1 MRTELRILCG
11 NTHRTGIQVTL
22 THHDTTQND
31 EGGSTETEFLSTEQS
46 HQDDVATA
54 LQLTIHLQANLTAKT
69 VLYQSLLGLRKSD
82 FRRDTC
88 ESHAGCRAGTCTTL
102 ST

>member
-31 EGGSTETEFLSTEQS
+31 EGCRTETEFLSTEQS
-46 HQDDVATA
+46 HQDDVTTA
-54 LQLTIHLQANLTAKT
+54 LQLTIHLQANLAAKT
-69 VLYQSLLGLRKSD
+69 VLYQSLLGFRKSD
-82 FRRDTC
+82 FRRDTS
-88 ESHAGCRAGTCTTL
+88 ETHT
-102 ST
+102 

>member
-11 NTHRTGIQVTL
+11 NTHRTGIQITL
-22 THHDTTQND
+22 THHDTTQYD
-31 EGGSTETEFLSTEQS
+31 ESCSTETEFLSTEQS

-69 VLYQSLLGLRKSD
+69 VLHQSLLG
-82 FRRDTC
+82 F
-88 ESHAGCRAGTCTTL
+88 
-102 ST
+102 